1 MHEVGIAQNLI
12 EQVEKRLSQIGE
24 SIQALKIHIQ
34 LGKLAGVSPE
44 ALRFGFEVA
53 KQNSRIAFAQIE
65 IKEIPIRLS
74 CPGCKEE
81 FEAETQ
87 MTNCPLCG
95 TEAVRVLTGRE
106 LLIDSLEYE

>member
-24 SIQALKIHIQ
+24 PIQALKIRVQ

-65 IKEIPIRLS
+65 VREIPIRLS
-74 CPGCKEE
+74 CSSCKKE
-81 FEAETQ
+81 FETQITVCPYCGAE
-87 MTNCPLCG
+87 PL
-95 TEAVRVLTGRE
+95 RVLSGKE
-106 LLIDSLEYE
+106 LAIESLEYE